1 MFISYTRGI
10 KQNKMGSK
18 KDRHLD
24 ISAKLIEMGQALMT
38 EGKNSKDFAIAQ
50 TGSFMVLIGGLLFN
64 ERDIY
69 IFGELCAMYSSR
81 KVLENLEKMIP
92 NLSSFI
98 SENGEGESY
107 DDLIK
112 RINKL
117 RGGLSDESQD

>member
-1 MFISYTRGI
+1 MFISYTRVI
-10 KQNKMGSK
+10 KQNKMENK
-18 KDRHLD
+18 KDRRLD
-24 ISAKLIEMGQALMT
+24 VSAKLIEMGQSLMT
-38 EGKNSKDFAIAQ
+38 EGNDNKDFAIAQ

-92 NLSSFI
+92 NLSSLI
-98 SENGEGESY
+98 LENDEGESY